1 MNWLTRLIPSIG
13 SNRDSE
19 SSKSKVPGGLWNNC
33 PACDAILYQPELE
46 KSLFVCPKCDHH
58 LRIGARTRMSIFFDG
73 GSFQELATKITTK
86 DILKFKDTK
95 SYSQR
100 IKEAVSGTGEEEA
113 IVIGKG
119 KLDGAEIVV
128 AAFEFR
134 YMGGSMG
141 GAVGTKFVQGVDAAI
156 ASKTPLICFST
167 SGGARMQESMISLMQ
182 MAKTSAA
189 LEKLKEAKLPY
200 ISIMIDPIY
209 GGVSASI
216 AMLGDI
222 NIAEPKALVG
232 FAGRRVIEQTV
243 RVDLPEDFQKSEFLL
258 EHGAIDMIV
267 HRKDLRAKVSSIL
280 SKLYPSPMNT
290 NRIFGIFI
298 AVTILIWV
306 LIFALSPQPKY
317 QQTKNISI
325 PELPEPLVDQDKLKK
340 IEFKEVENDFLKI
353 DTTDTLPSAKER
365 VDKIDF
371 NLYVYKI
378 GAFGSSTTISNVVKA
393 FNDAGFPAFTEQNK
407 SNKNLTNVLVGP
419 FASKKDIEENKK
431 ILNQIAGIEV
441 GEVMAWNP

>member
-58 LRIGARTRMSIFFDG
+58 LRIGARTRMSVFFDG

-280 SKLYPSPMNT
+280 SKLYP
-290 NRIFGIFI
+290 
-298 AVTILIWV
+298 A
-306 LIFALSPQPKY
+306 Q
-317 QQTKNISI
+317 
-325 PELPEPLVDQDKLKK
+325 
-340 IEFKEVENDFLKI
+340 
-353 DTTDTLPSAKER
+353 
-365 VDKIDF
+365 
-371 NLYVYKI
+371 
-378 GAFGSSTTISNVVKA
+378 
-393 FNDAGFPAFTEQNK
+393 
-407 SNKNLTNVLVGP
+407 
-419 FASKKDIEENKK
+419 
-431 ILNQIAGIEV
+431 
-441 GEVMAWNP
+441 

>member
-13 SNRDSE
+13 SNRDSKL
-19 SSKSKVPGGLWNNC
+19 SKSKVPGGLWNNC

-73 GSFQELATKITTK
+73 GTFQELATKITTK

-280 SKLYPSPMNT
+280 SKLYP
-290 NRIFGIFI
+290 
-298 AVTILIWV
+298 A
-306 LIFALSPQPKY
+306 Q
-317 QQTKNISI
+317 
-325 PELPEPLVDQDKLKK
+325 
-340 IEFKEVENDFLKI
+340 
-353 DTTDTLPSAKER
+353 
-365 VDKIDF
+365 
-371 NLYVYKI
+371 
-378 GAFGSSTTISNVVKA
+378 
-393 FNDAGFPAFTEQNK
+393 
-407 SNKNLTNVLVGP
+407 
-419 FASKKDIEENKK
+419 
-431 ILNQIAGIEV
+431 
-441 GEVMAWNP
+441 

>member
-13 SNRDSE
+13 SDRDSNT
-19 SSKSKVPGGLWNNC
+19 SKSKVPDGLWNNC
-33 PACDAILYQPELE
+33 PACEAILYQPELE

-58 LRIGARTRMSIFFDG
+58 LRIGARTRMSIFLDG
-73 GSFQELATKITTK
+73 GSFQELATNVTTK

-95 SYSQR
+95 SYAQR
-100 IKEAVSGTGEEEA
+100 IKEAVSSTGEEEA
-113 IVIGKG
+113 IVIAKG

-156 ASKTPLICFST
+156 KNKIPLICFST
-167 SGGARMQESMISLMQ
+167 SGGARMQESMVSLMQ

-280 SKLYPSPMNT
+280 SKLYP
-290 NRIFGIFI
+290 
-298 AVTILIWV
+298 A
-306 LIFALSPQPKY
+306 Q
-317 QQTKNISI
+317 
-325 PELPEPLVDQDKLKK
+325 
-340 IEFKEVENDFLKI
+340 
-353 DTTDTLPSAKER
+353 
-365 VDKIDF
+365 
-371 NLYVYKI
+371 
-378 GAFGSSTTISNVVKA
+378 
-393 FNDAGFPAFTEQNK
+393 
-407 SNKNLTNVLVGP
+407 
-419 FASKKDIEENKK
+419 
-431 ILNQIAGIEV
+431 
-441 GEVMAWNP
+441 

>member
-119 KLDGAEIVV
+119 KLDGAELVV

-156 ASKTPLICFST
+156 ANKTPLICFST
-167 SGGARMQESMISLMQ
+167 SGGARMQESMVSLMQ

-267 HRKDLRAKVSSIL
+267 HIKDLRAKVSSIL
-280 SKLYPSPMNT
+280 SKLYP
-290 NRIFGIFI
+290 
-298 AVTILIWV
+298 A
-306 LIFALSPQPKY
+306 Q
-317 QQTKNISI
+317 
-325 PELPEPLVDQDKLKK
+325 
-340 IEFKEVENDFLKI
+340 
-353 DTTDTLPSAKER
+353 
-365 VDKIDF
+365 
-371 NLYVYKI
+371 
-378 GAFGSSTTISNVVKA
+378 
-393 FNDAGFPAFTEQNK
+393 
-407 SNKNLTNVLVGP
+407 
-419 FASKKDIEENKK
+419 
-431 ILNQIAGIEV
+431 
-441 GEVMAWNP
+441 

>member
-13 SNRDSE
+13 SDRDSNT
-19 SSKSKVPGGLWNNC
+19 SKSKVPDGLWNNC
-33 PACDAILYQPELE
+33 PACEAILYQPELE

-58 LRIGARTRMSIFFDG
+58 LRIGARTRMSIFLDG
-73 GSFQELATKITTK
+73 GSFQELATNVTTK

-95 SYSQR
+95 SYAQR
-100 IKEAVSGTGEEEA
+100 IKEAVSSTGEEEA
-113 IVIGKG
+113 IVIAKG
-119 KLDGAEIVV
+119 QLDGAEIVV

-156 ASKTPLICFST
+156 KNKIPLICFST
-167 SGGARMQESMISLMQ
+167 SGGARMQESMVSLMQ

-200 ISIMIDPIY
+200 ISVMIDPIY

-280 SKLYPSPMNT
+280 SKLYP
-290 NRIFGIFI
+290 
-298 AVTILIWV
+298 
-306 LIFALSPQPKY
+306 
-317 QQTKNISI
+317 
-325 PELPEPLVDQDKLKK
+325 KK
-340 IEFKEVENDFLKI
+340 
-353 DTTDTLPSAKER
+353 
-365 VDKIDF
+365 
-371 NLYVYKI
+371 
-378 GAFGSSTTISNVVKA
+378 
-393 FNDAGFPAFTEQNK
+393 
-407 SNKNLTNVLVGP
+407 
-419 FASKKDIEENKK
+419 
-431 ILNQIAGIEV
+431 
-441 GEVMAWNP
+441 

>member
-267 HRKDLRAKVSSIL
+267 HRKDLE
-280 SKLYPSPMNT
+280 SK
-290 NRIFGIFI
+290 GIQHFI
-298 AVTILIWV
+298 
-306 LIFALSPQPKY
+306 
-317 QQTKNISI
+317 
-325 PELPEPLVDQDKLKK
+325 
-340 IEFKEVENDFLKI
+340 
-353 DTTDTLPSAKER
+353 
-365 VDKIDF
+365 
-371 NLYVYKI
+371 
-378 GAFGSSTTISNVVKA
+378 
-393 FNDAGFPAFTEQNK
+393 
-407 SNKNLTNVLVGP
+407 
-419 FASKKDIEENKK
+419 
-431 ILNQIAGIEV
+431 
-441 GEVMAWNP
+441 

>member
-13 SNRDSE
+13 SNRDSD
-19 SSKSKVPGGLWNNC
+19 SSKSKVPDGLWNNC
-33 PACDAILYQPELE
+33 PACEAILYQPELE

-73 GSFQELATKITTK
+73 GSFHELATKIITK

-100 IKEAVSGTGEEEA
+100 IKEAVSSTGEEEA

-119 KLDGAEIVV
+119 KLEGVEIVV

-167 SGGARMQESMISLMQ
+167 SGGARMQESMVSLMQ

-189 LEKLKEAKLPY
+189 LEKLKEARLPY

-258 EHGAIDMIV
+258 DHGAIDMIV
-267 HRKDLRAKVSSIL
+267 QRKDLRAKV
-280 SKLYPSPMNT
+280 
-290 NRIFGIFI
+290 
-298 AVTILIWV
+298 
-306 LIFALSPQPKY
+306 
-317 QQTKNISI
+317 
-325 PELPEPLVDQDKLKK
+325 
-340 IEFKEVENDFLKI
+340 
-353 DTTDTLPSAKER
+353 
-365 VDKIDF
+365 
-371 NLYVYKI
+371 
-378 GAFGSSTTISNVVKA
+378 
-393 FNDAGFPAFTEQNK
+393 
-407 SNKNLTNVLVGP
+407 
-419 FASKKDIEENKK
+419 
-431 ILNQIAGIEV
+431 
-441 GEVMAWNP
+441 